1 MLSQHRVR
9 NTLLLFGCVA
19 TATTAWS
26 APQIDQASGPE
37 GQTVGGQFI
46 GINVIGQTFRP
57 SLSALDFVQVQGGI
71 LPDNS
76 TTRSRVLL
84 RAGGESGSLIAS
96 SAPLS
101 IDDGAV
107 LTRTYRFEAPVSLN
121 PGEVY
126 YFGMDLLETDSADTR
141 MVVSIIDHGDPY
153 PGGDLVVNGVV
164 NPGMDL
170 WFREGLMVPE
180 PSPGHLLALGAL
192 ALFHR
197 QTRMRIRP

>member
-1 MLSQHRVR
+1 MRSQHLVR
-9 NTLLLFGCVA
+9 NTLLLVGCVA
-19 TATTAWS
+19 ATTTALA
-26 APQIDQASGPE
+26 APQVDQASGPE
-37 GQTVGGQFI
+37 GPTVGGQFI
-46 GINVIGQTFRP
+46 GINIIGQTFRP
-57 SLSALDFVQVQGGI
+57 SLNALDFVQVQGGI

-84 RAGGESGSLIAS
+84 RAGGESGPLIAAS
-96 SAPLS
+96 SPLS

-107 LTRTYRFEAPVSLN
+107 LTRTYLFETPVALN
-121 PGEVY
+121 PGDLY
-126 YFGMDLLETDSADTR
+126 YFGMDLLETDSPDTR

-153 PGGDLVVNGVV
+153 PGGDLVVNGLV

-170 WFREGLMVPE
+170 WFREGLMIPE

-197 QTRMRIRP
+197 QTRMRVRP